1 MARTK
6 QTARRSTGGKAPRKQ
21 LTTKAARKSAP
32 ATGGVKKPHRYRPGT
47 VALREIRRYQK
58 STELL
63 IRKLP
68 FQRLVREI
76 AQDFKTDL
84 RFQSSSVMALQ
95 EASEAYLVGLFE
107 DTNLCAIHAKR
118 VTIMPKDIQL
128 ARRIR
133 GERRPHTGPPVDT
146 RGRKPGNVIV
156 PVSCSRVGDSLVPPP
171 TQSLTHPPLTTPL
184 LTTPDHLATSPIMA
198 RTKQTARRST
208 GGKAPRKQL
217 TTKAARKSAPATGG
231 VKKPHRYRP
240 GTVAL
245 REIRRYQKSTELL
258 IRKLPFQRLV
268 REIAQDFKTDLRFQ
282 SSSVMALQEA
292 SEAYLV
298 GLFEDTNLCAIH
310 AKRVTIMPKD
320 IQLARRIRG
329 ERA

>member
-6 QTARRSTGGKAPRKQ
+6 QTARKSTGGKAPRKQ
-21 LTTKAARKSAP
+21 LATKAARKNVATKG
-32 ATGGVKKPHRYRPGT
+32 TGGVKKPHRYRPGT

-84 RFQSSSVMALQ
+84 RFQSSAVMALQ
-95 EASEAYLVGLFE
+95 EAA
-107 DTNLCAIHAKR
+107 
-118 VTIMPKDIQL
+118 
-128 ARRIR
+128 
-133 GERRPHTGPPVDT
+133 
-146 RGRKPGNVIV
+146 
-156 PVSCSRVGDSLVPPP
+156 
-171 TQSLTHPPLTTPL
+171 
-184 LTTPDHLATSPIMA
+184 
-198 RTKQTARRST
+198 
-208 GGKAPRKQL
+208 
-217 TTKAARKSAPATGG
+217 
-231 VKKPHRYRP
+231 
-240 GTVAL
+240 
-245 REIRRYQKSTELL
+245 
-258 IRKLPFQRLV
+258 
-268 REIAQDFKTDLRFQ
+268 
-282 SSSVMALQEA
+282 
-292 SEAYLV
+292 EAYLV

>member
-6 QTARRSTGGKAPRKQ
+6 QTARKSTGGKAPRKQ
-21 LTTKAARKSAP
+21 LATKAARKSAP

-84 RFQSSSVMALQ
+84 RFQSSAVSALQ

-133 GERRPHTGPPVDT
+133 GEHEANHETDAPTGRIYNMPIEWTNTRMPDEQCRKGSHPKTEVFNKIRQQWPYPTTWRILGLNSDPCGLAGQQYSAAETYMNARDLLTQWERVQEQVDLQVVKARMYLANVEDDILAGRIAEAYPPRPVRDTRRPYPV
-146 RGRKPGNVIV
+146 
-156 PVSCSRVGDSLVPPP
+156 VPP
-171 TQSLTHPPLTTPL
+171 
-184 LTTPDHLATSPIMA
+184 
-198 RTKQTARRST
+198 
-208 GGKAPRKQL
+208 
-217 TTKAARKSAPATGG
+217 RKSRRKSFP
-231 VKKPHRYRP
+231 KKLETPE
-240 GTVAL
+240 TL
-245 REIRRYQKSTELL
+245 TIN
-258 IRKLPFQRLV
+258 
-268 REIAQDFKTDLRFQ
+268 
-282 SSSVMALQEA
+282 
-292 SEAYLV
+292 
-298 GLFEDTNLCAIH
+298 TN
-310 AKRVTIMPKD
+310 
-320 IQLARRIRG
+320 
-329 ERA
+329 